1 MPMVQVGGPQGNP
14 MYVYRP
20 WTEADI
26 VEAAKHLPRPEKG
39 GATMAKALTD
49 FFRDYVPTSSEMARI
64 MMKICSPTQFAAVKS
79 IFSGHWQPATIN
91 WASSGAD
98 DDPHDIAYRDFTT
111 RLITKAK
118 DEGPQDY
125 VQCLMIAFDD
135 HSGMTKPDPYPGPE
149 VTPYETL
156 LKQQFLQGLQHPLSQ
171 LVKDSCIGWS
181 DADTRLSMVVKHAD
195 HQYKRQQERRTA
207 TEEEDKHTKRA
218 LQQKQLALLKYPPPD
233 GARRHDGGGPP
244 RAPSRGPPQT
254 RQQPPYQ
261 GQEDS
266 DACFY
271 CGLLEDQVEPEKVA
285 RPFQILL
292 VTQTA
297 VKVAER
303 ATWIHASH
311 CKKVPEP
318 KEPVCLLP
326 NTWATVIVPLSSISN
341 LENTAAGYA
350 GNQWYM
356 TNDQLDTGWHTLV
369 ADPPGQD
376 WSSYTTTNS
385 ARRQRS
391 LLTLTST
398 SNKLTLTLCVDRPNG
413 TPIDPMP
420 AVLSP
425 KATSSGIKLVLEPT
439 VDDYFEIMTVM
450 ASYPVLTFLVFFSA
464 ALSSTCDGGKVLVY
478 PLDGSH
484 WLNMK
489 ILLELLHSRG
499 HEITVIRSS
508 TSWYISEVSP
518 YYTSITIAQDHS
530 HHIESQD
537 FMTSFLKRSIE
548 IGGGKGADLWLMRV
562 DFIFEFPRPTM
573 PNVVYIGGFQGK
585 PSKPL
590 PADLEDFMQS
600 SGEHGVVVM
609 SLGTLLGDLGPE
621 LSEIIA
627 SAFAN
632 LPQKVVWRHIGKRPT
647 SLGNNTMLVKWLP
660 QNDILGHPKTKLF
673 MSHGGTNGIYEAI
686 YHGVPILGL
695 PLIFDQIDNF
705 VRMKARGA
713 AEMVD
718 VTTLDVETLTNT
730 LKNILEKTGV

>member
-1 MPMVQVGGPQGNP
+1 M
-14 MYVYRP
+14 
-20 WTEADI
+20 
-26 VEAAKHLPRPEKG
+26 
-39 GATMAKALTD
+39 
-49 FFRDYVPTSSEMARI
+49 
-64 MMKICSPTQFAAVKS
+64 AAVS
-79 IFSGHWQPATIN
+79 
-91 WASSGAD
+91 
-98 DDPHDIAYRDFTT
+98 
-111 RLITKAK
+111 
-118 DEGPQDY
+118 
-125 VQCLMIAFDD
+125 
-135 HSGMTKPDPYPGPE
+135 
-149 VTPYETL
+149 VTALHTEYL
-156 LKQQFLQGLQHPLSQ
+156 L
-171 LVKDSCIGWS
+171 
-181 DADTRLSMVVKHAD
+181 
-195 HQYKRQQERRTA
+195 
-207 TEEEDKHTKRA
+207 
-218 LQQKQLALLKYPPPD
+218 
-233 GARRHDGGGPP
+233 
-244 RAPSRGPPQT
+244 
-254 RQQPPYQ
+254 
-261 GQEDS
+261 
-266 DACFY
+266 
-271 CGLLEDQVEPEKVA
+271 
-285 RPFQILL
+285 
-292 VTQTA
+292 
-297 VKVAER
+297 
-303 ATWIHASH
+303 
-311 CKKVPEP
+311 
-318 KEPVCLLP
+318 
-326 NTWATVIVPLSSISN
+326 
-341 LENTAAGYA
+341 
-350 GNQWYM
+350 
-356 TNDQLDTGWHTLV
+356 
-369 ADPPGQD
+369 
-376 WSSYTTTNS
+376 
-385 ARRQRS
+385 
-391 LLTLTST
+391 
-398 SNKLTLTLCVDRPNG
+398 
-413 TPIDPMP
+413 
-420 AVLSP
+420 
-425 KATSSGIKLVLEPT
+425 
-439 VDDYFEIMTVM
+439 VM

-548 IGGGKGADLWLMRV
+548 IRRREGSLWAFFEFYQNLFQMVGENQHDVAKMVIDIFENETLITILKNNEYNLLLTDPAFPGGVLLAHYLQLPLVFNARWVFNGDGHFVIAPSPLSYVPQLFSYNSDKMDFFQRMKNVISHIMLVYMHYFVSNPPYQAVCDKYFGPDVNVMSLMQGADLWLMRV

-632 LPQKVVWRHIGKRPT
+632 LPQKVVWRHIGERPT

-673 MSHGGTNGIYEAI
+673 MSHGGTTLIYEAI

-730 LKNILEKTGV
+730 LKNILNATKAYKEKIQKLSQLHHDKPMKPTDSALFWMEFVMRHKGASHLRTESYKLPWYAYHCLDVMAVFAACGLILMSLVWVSCRCVIRALIRATKSPAKSKKE

>member
-1 MPMVQVGGPQGNP
+1 
-14 MYVYRP
+14 
-20 WTEADI
+20 
-26 VEAAKHLPRPEKG
+26 
-39 GATMAKALTD
+39 
-49 FFRDYVPTSSEMARI
+49 
-64 MMKICSPTQFAAVKS
+64 
-79 IFSGHWQPATIN
+79 
-91 WASSGAD
+91 
-98 DDPHDIAYRDFTT
+98 
-111 RLITKAK
+111 
-118 DEGPQDY
+118 
-125 VQCLMIAFDD
+125 
-135 HSGMTKPDPYPGPE
+135 
-149 VTPYETL
+149 
-156 LKQQFLQGLQHPLSQ
+156 
-171 LVKDSCIGWS
+171 
-181 DADTRLSMVVKHAD
+181 
-195 HQYKRQQERRTA
+195 
-207 TEEEDKHTKRA
+207 
-218 LQQKQLALLKYPPPD
+218 
-233 GARRHDGGGPP
+233 
-244 RAPSRGPPQT
+244 
-254 RQQPPYQ
+254 
-261 GQEDS
+261 
-266 DACFY
+266 
-271 CGLLEDQVEPEKVA
+271 
-285 RPFQILL
+285 
-292 VTQTA
+292 
-297 VKVAER
+297 
-303 ATWIHASH
+303 
-311 CKKVPEP
+311 
-318 KEPVCLLP
+318 
-326 NTWATVIVPLSSISN
+326 
-341 LENTAAGYA
+341 
-350 GNQWYM
+350 
-356 TNDQLDTGWHTLV
+356 
-369 ADPPGQD
+369 
-376 WSSYTTTNS
+376 
-385 ARRQRS
+385 
-391 LLTLTST
+391 
-398 SNKLTLTLCVDRPNG
+398 
-413 TPIDPMP
+413 
-420 AVLSP
+420 
-425 KATSSGIKLVLEPT
+425 
-439 VDDYFEIMTVM
+439 M

-548 IGGGKGADLWLMRV
+548 IRRREGSLWAFFEFYQNLFNMLEESQQDVAKMVINIFENETLIMKLKKTEYDFMLLDPAFPGGVLLAHYLQLPTVLSARWAFSGEAHSIIAPSPLSYVPQVLSYNSDKMDFFQRMKNVISHMILVYMHYFVVNPPYQAVCDKYFGADVNVMSLMQGADLWLIRT

-632 LPQKVVWRHIGKRPT
+632 LPQKVVWRHIGERPT

-718 VTTLDVETLTNT
+718 VTTLDVESLTNT
-730 LKNILEKTGV
+730 LKNILDPTKAYKEKIQKLSQLHHDKPMKPIDSALFWMEFVMRQKGASHLRTESYKLPWYAYHCLDVMAVFTAYGLILMSLVWVSCRCVIRAVISTTKSPAKSKKE

>member
-1 MPMVQVGGPQGNP
+1 
-14 MYVYRP
+14 
-20 WTEADI
+20 
-26 VEAAKHLPRPEKG
+26 
-39 GATMAKALTD
+39 
-49 FFRDYVPTSSEMARI
+49 S
-64 MMKICSPTQFAAVKS
+64 
-79 IFSGHWQPATIN
+79 QPAT
-91 WASSGAD
+91 
-98 DDPHDIAYRDFTT
+98 F
-111 RLITKAK
+111 
-118 DEGPQDY
+118 
-125 VQCLMIAFDD
+125 
-135 HSGMTKPDPYPGPE
+135 
-149 VTPYETL
+149 
-156 LKQQFLQGLQHPLSQ
+156 
-171 LVKDSCIGWS
+171 
-181 DADTRLSMVVKHAD
+181 
-195 HQYKRQQERRTA
+195 
-207 TEEEDKHTKRA
+207 
-218 LQQKQLALLKYPPPD
+218 
-233 GARRHDGGGPP
+233 
-244 RAPSRGPPQT
+244 
-254 RQQPPYQ
+254 
-261 GQEDS
+261 
-266 DACFY
+266 
-271 CGLLEDQVEPEKVA
+271 
-285 RPFQILL
+285 
-292 VTQTA
+292 
-297 VKVAER
+297 
-303 ATWIHASH
+303 
-311 CKKVPEP
+311 
-318 KEPVCLLP
+318 
-326 NTWATVIVPLSSISN
+326 
-341 LENTAAGYA
+341 
-350 GNQWYM
+350 
-356 TNDQLDTGWHTLV
+356 
-369 ADPPGQD
+369 
-376 WSSYTTTNS
+376 
-385 ARRQRS
+385 
-391 LLTLTST
+391 
-398 SNKLTLTLCVDRPNG
+398 
-413 TPIDPMP
+413 
-420 AVLSP
+420 
-425 KATSSGIKLVLEPT
+425 
-439 VDDYFEIMTVM
+439 M

-548 IGGGKGADLWLMRV
+548 IRRREGSLWAFFEFYQNLFNMLEESQQDVAKMVIDIFENETLIMKLKKTEYDFMLLDPAFPGGVLLAHYLQLPTVLSARWAFSGEAHSIIAPSPLSYVPQVLSYNSDKMDFFQRMKNVISHMMLIYMHYFVVNPPYQAVCDKYFGADVNVMSLMQGADLWLIRT

-632 LPQKVVWRHIGKRPT
+632 LPQKVVWRHIGERPT

-718 VTTLDVETLTNT
+718 VTTLDVESLTNT
-730 LKNILEKTGV
+730 LKNILDPTKAYKEKIQKLSQLHHDKPMKPIDSALFWMEFVMRHKGASHLRTESYKLPWYAYHCLDVMAVFAAYGLILMSLVWVSCRCVIRALIRATKSPAKSKKNDTH